1 MNLRAGLTAGAAL
14 ILLPVTALVAL
25 LVGFG
30 AGVYADQAYPDW
42 VPYVAHHQ
50 VGRVDTTE
58 LDQAIRL
65 IQGDYVDSNVDM
77 TKLSHGTVSGLIASL
92 GDPFS
97 AYYDPAQYKRL
108 QESYQGRYS
117 GIGIYL
123 SFSTSGY
130 PTITGTV
137 PGSPAASAGIQGGD
151 QIIKVGGKD
160 IKGIT
165 ADQATALIQGA
176 DGTQVTLTLLR
187 GTNTFDVTVTRAEIQ
202 VPSVRSTII
211 GDHILYI
218 RIYSFGA
225 STAADF
231 ETALKAGLAGAK
243 GIVLDLRENP
253 GGFVDAASSVISD
266 FVANG
271 ETYELHGRNNSV
283 ERHYVSG
290 NHPAPNAPLVALV
303 DANSASAAEILAG
316 SLQVHQRAKLVG
328 TVTFGKGSVQ
338 QDFPLSDGADIH
350 LTIKLWYLP
359 NGTTINHK
367 GLTPD
372 VPVTLASTADE
383 FDVTQPGLGYAKDT
397 QLNAA
402 LGLLPPG

>member
-1 MNLRAGLTAGAAL
+1 MTLRAVLRGGAYL
-14 ILLPVTALVAL
+14 VVGLVA
-25 LVGFG
+25 FT

-42 VPYVAHHQ
+42 VPYIAHHQ
-50 VGRVDTTE
+50 VGRVDTSE
-58 LDQAIRL
+58 LDQAVRL
-65 IQGDYVDSNVDM
+65 IQAEYVDSNVDM
-77 TKLSHGTVSGLIASL
+77 TKLSHGTVSGLISSL

-123 SFSTSGY
+123 TFSTTY

-137 PGSPAASAGIQGGD
+137 PGSPASGAGLQAGD
-151 QIIKVGGKD
+151 QIIKIDGKD
-160 IKGIT
+160 TKGLT
-165 ADQATALIQGA
+165 SDQATTLIQGA
-176 DGTQVTLTLLR
+176 DGTKVTLTLMR
-187 GTNTFDVTVTRAEIQ
+187 GTTTFDVTITRAEIQ

-211 GDHILYI
+211 GDHVLYL

-225 STAADF
+225 STASDF
-231 ETALKAGLAGAK
+231 LIALNAGLAGSK

-253 GGFVDAASSVISD
+253 GGFVDAASAVISD
-266 FVANG
+266 FVASG
-271 ETYELHGRNNSV
+271 ETYELRGRNGTV
-283 ERHYVSG
+283 ERHDVSG
-290 NHPAPNAPLVALV
+290 NHPAPNTPLVVLV

-338 QDFPLSDGADIH
+338 QDFPLADGADLH
-350 LTIKLWYLP
+350 LTIKRWYLP
-359 NGTTINHK
+359 NGTTIDHK

-372 VPVTLASTADE
+372 VTVTLASPWDE
-383 FDVTQPGLGYAKDT
+383 FDVFQAGLGYAKDA

>member
-1 MNLRAGLTAGAAL
+1 MNLRAVLRGGAY
-14 ILLPVTALVAL
+14 VVVALVA
-25 LVGFG
+25 FA

-42 VPYVAHHQ
+42 IPYVAHHQ
-50 VGRVDTTE
+50 VGRVDTSE
-58 LDQAIRL
+58 LDQAVRL
-65 IQGDYVDSNVDM
+65 IQAQYVDSNVDM
-77 TKLSHGTVSGLIASL
+77 TKLSHGTVSGLISSL

-97 AYYDPAQYKRL
+97 AYYDPDQYKRL

-123 SFSTSGY
+123 TFSTAY

-137 PGSPAASAGIQGGD
+137 PGSPAAAAGLQAGD
-151 QIIKVGGKD
+151 QIIKVDGKD
-160 IKGIT
+160 TKGIT
-165 ADQATALIQGA
+165 ADAATTLIQGA
-176 DGTQVTLTLLR
+176 DGTKVTLTLMR
-187 GTNTFDVTVTRAEIQ
+187 GTTTFDATLTRAEIQ

-211 GDHILYI
+211 GDHVLYL

-231 ETALKAGLAGAK
+231 LTALKAGLPGSK

-253 GGFVDAASSVISD
+253 GGFVDAASAVISD
-266 FVANG
+266 FVSTG
-271 ETYELHGRNNSV
+271 ETYELRGRNGTV
-283 ERHYVSG
+283 ERHDVSG
-290 NHPAPNAPLVALV
+290 DHAAPTTPLVVLV

-316 SLQVHQRAKLVG
+316 SLQVHRRAKLVG

-338 QDFPLSDGADIH
+338 QDFPLADGADIH
-350 LTIKLWYLP
+350 LTIKRWYLP
-359 NGTTINHK
+359 DGTTIDHK

-372 VPVTLASTADE
+372 VTVTLASPNDE
-383 FDVTQPGLGYAKDT
+383 FDVFQSGLGYAKDT
-397 QLNAA
+397 QLNTA